1 MAQPAMA
8 PEALGAPGIPISMT
22 GPPQPGSAPTPA
34 LAPEQPPAGPAENV
48 SETLYIQNLNEKIRI
63 EGAYYNITA

>member
-22 GPPQPGSAPTPA
+22 GPPQPGSAPAPA
-34 LAPEQPPAGPAENV
+34 SATDQPPAGPEESV
-48 SETLYIQNLNEKIRI
+48 SETLYIQNLNEKIRLD
-63 EGAYYNITA
+63 GT